1 MPARSFQISYRFS
14 KGESDKKTP
23 FVALPTIPKQEDATA
38 LVDKLRVDFPQAEWK
53 LATLHTQ
60 KVIQTVEADSMTY
73 PARMRLIAKDSESS
87 GIVQNLSQN
96 NT

>member
-1 MPARSFQISYRFS
+1 MSAKSYQISYRFS

-23 FVALPTIPKQEDATA
+23 FVTLPSISKQEDATA

-60 KVIQTVEADSMTY
+60 KVIQTVGADSMTY

-87 GIVQNLSQN
+87 SALRNIVSN